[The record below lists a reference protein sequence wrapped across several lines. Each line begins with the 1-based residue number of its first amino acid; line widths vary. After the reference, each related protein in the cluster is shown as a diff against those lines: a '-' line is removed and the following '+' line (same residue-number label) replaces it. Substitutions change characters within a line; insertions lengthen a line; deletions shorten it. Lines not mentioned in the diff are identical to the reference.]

1 MIFFIGYINKAVK
14 KSLIYLLGVHVYK
27 MKKLWTSFLCDF
39 IQDIVLSLCM
49 SFFLD
54 KNKLDCDCKMLFPLM
69 LFPMLVADFFLIFEH
84 LTCLSCFNQ
93 DIMFELSDISTCAL
107 LLSDIS
113 TCGPWFLW
121 ASTIKIQHHVLVL
134 YKIDVIIISSKV
146 TCSCYDIAEKLIT
159 WLS

>member
-1 MIFFIGYINKAVK
+1 MYMFIEW
-14 KSLIYLLGVHVYK
+14 KSYEHHSYVISYRTLFCLFACL
-27 MKKLWTSFLCDF
+27 
-39 IQDIVLSLCM
+39 
-49 SFFLD
+49 FFLD

-93 DIMFELSDISTCAL
+93 DIMSELRDIFICGLWLSDISTCAL

>member
-1 MIFFIGYINKAVK
+1 M
-14 KSLIYLLGVHVYK
+14 
-27 MKKLWTSFLCDF
+27 
-39 IQDIVLSLCM
+39 
-49 SFFLD
+49 
-54 KNKLDCDCKMLFPLM
+54 MLFPLM